1 MEKPPGHRPSTSGYD
16 RRCHNTS
23 FLEKVTLNPSCQGQD
38 LGQKTLG
45 SYHQKTHGASNTQAW
60 IFGPALSQTNC
71 MSLGKLLNITEPQGF
86 FFFHTFIHQSLIH
99 STFIQCL
106 MYVRHWNMRIRKMV
120 WLGEGAG
127 DQHSTTR
134 IPINTQLQIVVSAM
148 KEKDW
153 QGLTPRRWHLSW
165 EWKSETWVGSVRKRK
180 YSQPRKQH
188 VQMSCG
194 RIEHTFKAL
203 KEVHGAA
210 GRILSDQDE
219 GWGWGWGRVQ
229 AIQDSVA

>member
-1 MEKPPGHRPSTSGYD
+1 MSLFMRTSLPINQQILQDSPQQPKGQDRTESGCSMEKPPGHRPSTSGYD

-71 MSLGKLLNITEPQGF
+71 MSLGKLLNITQPQVF

-120 WLGEGAG
+120 
-127 DQHSTTR
+127 
-134 IPINTQLQIVVSAM
+134 
-148 KEKDW
+148 
-153 QGLTPRRWHLSW
+153 
-165 EWKSETWVGSVRKRK
+165 
-180 YSQPRKQH
+180 
-188 VQMSCG
+188 
-194 RIEHTFKAL
+194 
-203 KEVHGAA
+203 
-210 GRILSDQDE
+210 
-219 GWGWGWGRVQ
+219 
-229 AIQDSVA
+229 

>member
-38 LGQKTLG
+38 LGHKTLG

-86 FFFHTFIHQSLIH
+86 FFHTFIHQSLIH

-106 MYVRHWNMRIRKMV
+106 MYVRHWNQ
-120 WLGEGAG
+120 ENEN
-127 DQHSTTR
+127 QE
-134 IPINTQLQIVVSAM
+134 N
-148 KEKDW
+148 
-153 QGLTPRRWHLSW
+153 GLTGGGSRRSTFNN
-165 EWKSETWVGSVRKRK
+165 KNSNK
-180 YSQPRKQH
+180 YTAANRGICHEGKELTGPDPKE
-188 VQMSCG
+188 V
-194 RIEHTFKAL
+194 TFKL
-203 KEVHGAA
+203 RVKE
-210 GRILSDQDE
+210 
-219 GWGWGWGRVQ
+219 
-229 AIQDSVA
+229 